1 LVYENTETI
10 KRDLKMPN
18 NSLVTI
24 FNKAPYER
32 ISIVEGARCIA
43 GVSTMGLEGIAVF
56 IDDGVYALLKN
67 QNPSGAGLEPI
78 SVWLRLLETN
88 KVPMKVIRESLAERG
103 IKESD
108 LEKFQNLDVI
118 STRQLSELMANYSS
132 VFVV

>member
-1 LVYENTETI
+1 MNAENMV
-10 KRDLKMPN
+10 RNPKMPDN
-18 NSLVTI
+18 TLVTI

-67 QNPSGAGLEPI
+67 QDPLGAGLEPI
-78 SVWLRLLETN
+78 VVWLKLLESN
-88 KVPMKVIRESLAERG
+88 KVPMKVIRESLVERG

-118 STRQLSELMANYSS
+118 SKKQLSELIPNYSS
-132 VFVV
+132 IFVV